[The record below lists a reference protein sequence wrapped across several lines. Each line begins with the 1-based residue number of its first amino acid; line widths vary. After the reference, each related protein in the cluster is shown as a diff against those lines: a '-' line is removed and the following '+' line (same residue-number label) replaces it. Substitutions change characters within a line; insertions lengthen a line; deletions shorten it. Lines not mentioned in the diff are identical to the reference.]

1 MRKRSKILVLTVQ
14 ITFISVWSFVASRF
28 NSFVYFLFVY
38 LMGTCLCFLCPN
50 HIIAKVTLNR
60 DGGGSIFHLETTM
73 VSVLHKEL
81 GYKVEK
87 LNYKTF

>member
-14 ITFISVWSFVASRF
+14 ITFISVWNFVASRF

-60 DGGGSIFHLETTM
+60 DGGGEHISLRNDDGISSPRFT
-73 VSVLHKEL
+73 VVID
-81 GYKVEK
+81 
-87 LNYKTF
+87 

>member
-14 ITFISVWSFVASRF
+14 ITFISVWSFGATRF

-38 LMGTCLCFLCPN
+38 LLGTCLCFLYPN

-60 DGGGSIFHLETTM
+60 DGGSIFHLETTM